1 MDTFIYDFLWIF
13 QLAFWVI
20 FFGYF
25 YKQKHVTKVLVHIS
39 TENNFVLK
47 NSQSSQELI
56 AMESVW

>member
-1 MDTFIYDFLWIF
+1 MDTIIYDFLWIF
-13 QLAFWVI
+13 QLALWVI